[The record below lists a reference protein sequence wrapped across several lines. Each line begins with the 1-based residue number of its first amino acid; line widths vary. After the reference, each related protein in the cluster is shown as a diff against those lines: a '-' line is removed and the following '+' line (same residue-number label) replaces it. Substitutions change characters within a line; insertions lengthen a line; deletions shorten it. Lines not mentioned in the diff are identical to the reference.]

1 MIYVLSGGGKL
12 FSIIAVT
19 YPAGSICTCTNG
31 TKTLK
36 AKDTS
41 GKALFN
47 VSEGEWTVTATD
59 GNNTKSAAVSITQE
73 GQCECL
79 LLYYELV
86 LIDNGSLNKDLT
98 GEWKFTKYNVWDSA
112 GTPSITNESG
122 YLRLYASYGSWVY
135 FTHSNAI
142 DVTDFTTLRIKIGA
156 SQNKATTVKVGLST
170 SNNNNALTVSSGDIS
185 TGSSTTTLTL
195 DVSAVSGNV
204 YFKVVSGEQNTI
216 RIYDLRIA

>member
-98 GEWKFTKYNVWDSA
+98 GEWKFTKYDVWDSTGA
-112 GTPSITNESG
+112 PSITNESG